1 MMVNGVPVNEME
13 WGGIYWS
20 NWAGLSDVTRFIQVQ
35 RGLGASK
42 IAVPSVGGSINI
54 VTNTTNAEA
63 GGSVSYGVGNDGY
76 NKVAFSL
83 STGLL
88 KNGWAMSIL
97 GARTWGDGY
106 IQGTDFVGYSYFI
119 NVSKR
124 LGENHE
130 LSLTALGAPQCII
143 NVIGMIRCLSRLGRS
158 WTIRS
163 IIHLTVLQIGKERRC
178 GKFRHIINITSLKF
192 H

>member
-1 MMVNGVPVNEME
+1 M
-13 WGGIYWS
+13 
-20 NWAGLSDVTRFIQVQ
+20 
-35 RGLGASK
+35 
-42 IAVPSVGGSINI
+42 PSVGGSINI

-119 NVSKR
+119 NVSR
-124 LGENHE
+124 D
-130 LSLTALGAPQCII
+130 
-143 NVIGMIRCLSRLGRS
+143 
-158 WTIRS
+158 
-163 IIHLTVLQIGKERRC
+163 
-178 GKFRHIINITSLKF
+178 
-192 H
+192 